1 MYCVCIFFSGVDGP
15 RDVRLSLPNKET
27 TKGTDGD
34 YMDGVEDDDGT
45 MPYVELGL
53 IMMMMIIRKNAKPD
67 AKEFWEPQT
76 IY

>member
-1 MYCVCIFFSGVDGP
+1 
-15 RDVRLSLPNKET
+15 
-27 TKGTDGD
+27 
-34 YMDGVEDDDGT
+34 MDGVDDDDGT

-67 AKEFWEPQT
+67 AKEFWKAQT

>member
-1 MYCVCIFFSGVDGP
+1 MYCVFIFFSGVDGP

-34 YMDGVEDDDGT
+34 YMDGVDDDDDGT

-53 IMMMMIIRKNAKPD
+53 IMIDKYLFELWVYKGNAESIRII
-67 AKEFWEPQT
+67 
-76 IY
+76 

>member
-1 MYCVCIFFSGVDGP
+1 MCIFFSGVDGP

-34 YMDGVEDDDGT
+34 YMDGVDDDDDGT
-45 MPYVELGL
+45 MSYVELRL
-53 IMMMMIIRKNAKPD
+53 MMIIRKNAKPD
-67 AKEFWEPQT
+67 AKEFWEAQT

>member
-34 YMDGVEDDDGT
+34 YMDGVDDDDGT
-45 MPYVELGL
+45 MPYVELRL
-53 IMMMMIIRKNAKPD
+53 MMIIRKNAKPD
-67 AKEFWEPQT
+67 AKEFWEAQT

>member
-1 MYCVCIFFSGVDGP
+1 MYCVCIFFSGEDGP

-53 IMMMMIIRKNAKPD
+53 IMMIIRKNAKPD
-67 AKEFWEPQT
+67 AKEFWKAQT

>member
-34 YMDGVEDDDGT
+34 YMDGVDDDDGT
-45 MPYVELGL
+45 MPYVELRL
-53 IMMMMIIRKNAKPD
+53 MMIIRKNARPD
-67 AKEFWEPQT
+67 AKEFWEAQT